1 MIVGPQLD
9 VHVYILCIY
18 IYIYYVYIYIYIY
31 IKYIIYIYIMCIY
44 SIPCLDNPAY
54 DLRFV
59 DPIMHQI
66 NPSSPQKVVKYWELP
81 SMN

>member
-1 MIVGPQLD
+1 
-9 VHVYILCIY
+9 
-18 IYIYYVYIYIYIY
+18 
-31 IKYIIYIYIMCIY
+31 MCIY